1 MSSFDIVSQVN
12 TMEIENAANQI
23 RGGLANRFG
32 FKGSQAVKKIFE
44 NGNIKEFTVQR
55 IEPTLEDVFVNLIE
69 NYDKDNE
76 PPKS

>member
-32 FKGSQAVKKIFE
+32 FKGSQAVCLGGFMGTE
-44 NGNIKEFTVQR
+44 
-55 IEPTLEDVFVNLIE
+55 L
-69 NYDKDNE
+69 
-76 PPKS
+76 S